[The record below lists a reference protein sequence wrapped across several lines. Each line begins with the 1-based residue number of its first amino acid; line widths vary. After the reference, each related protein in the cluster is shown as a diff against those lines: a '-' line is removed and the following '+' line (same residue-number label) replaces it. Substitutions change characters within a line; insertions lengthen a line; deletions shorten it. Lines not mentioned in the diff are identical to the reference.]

1 MFGVRKYDAGT
12 RERTGKSGRKMI
24 KGCEVVFEGSRV
36 AMGAGNS
43 GGVE

>member
-12 RERTGKSGRKMI
+12 RDRTGNSERKMI
-24 KGCEVVFEGSRV
+24 KGCGVVFEGSGV